1 MTQPTQ
7 APEQRADEQVF
18 VAFEKVGFSYDGER
32 FVLNDLDLH
41 IEQGQFV
48 CILGGNG
55 SGKST
60 LAKHVNALLTPDR
73 GEAYVFGRNTRDA
86 ESTFFIR
93 SNAGMVFQNPD
104 DQLVASLVENDVA
117 FGPENL
123 GIENPEL
130 AERVKKSLAEVGLQG
145 FGKHEVNTLSGGQ
158 KQRVAIAGALA
169 MDPAILVLDEA
180 SAMLDPRG
188 RAGLMRVCHELHAA
202 GMTIVMITHF
212 MEEAAAAERVIVIE
226 DGRVRLDGS
235 AREVLARA
243 DELDK
248 LNLDVPFACRLS
260 LELQARG
267 VKVPVCITEEEL
279 EEALCLL
286 HSSK

>member
-1 MTQPTQ
+1 
-7 APEQRADEQVF
+7 
-18 VAFEKVGFSYDGER
+18 
-32 FVLNDLDLH
+32 
-41 IEQGQFV
+41 
-48 CILGGNG
+48 
-55 SGKST
+55 
-60 LAKHVNALLTPDR
+60 
-73 GEAYVFGRNTRDA
+73 
-86 ESTFFIR
+86 
-93 SNAGMVFQNPD
+93 
-104 DQLVASLVENDVA
+104 
-117 FGPENL
+117 
-123 GIENPEL
+123 
-130 AERVKKSLAEVGLQG
+130 
-145 FGKHEVNTLSGGQ
+145 
-158 KQRVAIAGALA
+158 
-169 MDPAILVLDEA
+169 
-180 SAMLDPRG
+180 MLDPRG
-188 RAGLMRVCHELHAA
+188 RAGLMRVCRELHAA